1 MNRGIKPSHYHAATL
16 GKLFTY
22 MFLCYQTDQVSK
34 CIGLASCQFT
44 FTRWRHHAVLLT
56 TCHGT
61 YSYVLVKFSMYSLPL
76 FCCYS
81 SICDHLSWKCL
92 LIVPGVLLQI
102 SGNFNCVS
110 LMEQTLGL
118 QLSKVTEKSYV
129 GEEWHK
135 IAPTW
140 VSVNAYIS
148 ETSLDITLKFCE
160 CPFE

>member
-1 MNRGIKPSHYHAATL
+1 
-16 GKLFTY
+16 
-22 MFLCYQTDQVSK
+22 
-34 CIGLASCQFT
+34 
-44 FTRWRHHAVLLT
+44 
-56 TCHGT
+56 
-61 YSYVLVKFSMYSLPL
+61 
-76 FCCYS
+76 
-81 SICDHLSWKCL
+81 
-92 LIVPGVLLQI
+92 
-102 SGNFNCVS
+102 
-110 LMEQTLGL
+110 MEQTLGL